1 MTEIHRTLTVMEG
14 REENSIMVED
24 LASAARQRGWGFCQ
38 LSSINSD
45 LIARYDFDSIPL
57 DFVIFRELS
66 NNNYHEVERVMY
78 WLKANHKICI
88 NCDIAGR
95 RISTSDK
102 HFQQGLFLLDPFLK
116 QYALPTFEAKHYNNV
131 LSYIDGDRVHYP
143 ILLKERNGTAG
154 ENITLINNQSDLEKV
169 QDFSSSLIEQ
179 YIHPECD
186 FRVFVVGGVATTI
199 VHKVGDTNDYS
210 DFESWSGG
218 RQRNLEQ
225 NPTLRDRLSEI
236 ATRAAAVSKLEYA
249 GIDILKE
256 ADSDNLYLLETNIAA
271 GWQNLSKVIPPVEI
285 PLQIIDWLEE
295 ISIGRSLPIET
306 AVTRYLSNH
315 IQFLPSRIQSSINQ
329 IKQGNPEA
337 IEPYYKIFD
346 NYPQDYLY
354 DAGYIF
360 KQLSD
365 AYLDTV
371 NHPDNA
377 SNYHHLIEQIGSLPL
392 SWAGNFIGP
401 KVGTFHDGAI
411 LSVIYLFL
419 LHKIREI

>member
-1 MTEIHRTLTVMEG
+1 MTEVHRTLTVMEG

-45 LIARYDFDSIPL
+45 LIARYDFDSVPL

-154 ENITLINNQSDLEKV
+154 ENIILINNQSDLEKV
-169 QDFSSSLIEQ
+169 QDFSYSLIEQ
-179 YIHPECD
+179 YIRPECD
-186 FRVFVVGGVATTI
+186 FRVFVIGGVATTI
-199 VHKVGDTNDYS
+199 IRKTGDVNNYD

-218 RQRNLEQ
+218 RQKNIEQ
-225 NPTLRDRLSEI
+225 DSTLRDRLSEI

-295 ISIGRSLPIET
+295 ISIGRSLSIET
-306 AVTRYLSNH
+306 AVTRYLSSH
-315 IQFLPSRIQSSINQ
+315 IQFLPSRIQSSIDQ
-329 IKQGNPEA
+329 IKQGDLKA

-346 NYPQDYLY
+346 NYPQEYLY
-354 DAGYIF
+354 DAGHIF

-365 AYLDTV
+365 AYLDV
-371 NHPDNA
+371 ANHPENA
-377 SNYHHLIEQIGSLPL
+377 SNYHHLIDQIESLPF

-401 KVGTFHDGAI
+401 EVGTFHDGAI
-411 LSVIYLFL
+411 LSAIYLFL